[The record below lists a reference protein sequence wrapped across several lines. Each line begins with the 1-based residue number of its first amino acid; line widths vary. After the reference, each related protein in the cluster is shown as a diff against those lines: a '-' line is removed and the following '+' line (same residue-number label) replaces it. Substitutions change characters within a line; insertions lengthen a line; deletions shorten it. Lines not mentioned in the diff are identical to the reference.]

1 MAIAKLSIGEVN
13 SGPFNAIDS
22 VIDRINA
29 AVSGTL
35 SGADVVENVAAIV
48 DPATADAEAVATK
61 VNELIAALI
70 TAGVME
76 AAS

>member
-22 VIDRINA
+22 LIDRVNGEDFA
-29 AVSGTL
+29 AITQMPFQADSVA
-35 SGADVVENVAAIV
+35 ADVPSLVA
-48 DPATADAEAVATK
+48 DF
-61 VNELIAALI
+61 NSLLAALQA
-70 TAGVME
+70 AGLM